1 MGVLPHNSPTVTVL
15 QPRKGRYATM
25 SGSFDPR
32 ELARH
37 CELVLNGKTR
47 TFMIQ
52 DVPKIID
59 GGESEDENDYEP
71 EEPIEEEFDLNDI
84 MGEETEDATLG
95 LTRAEIAELER
106 KKEEEELAEA
116 ARVKEEEEKKQQ
128 QQKSSGKK
136 KKKKGKKGKKKKED
150 L

>member
-1 MGVLPHNSPTVTVL
+1 
-15 QPRKGRYATM
+15 M

-32 ELARH
+32 ELAKH

-71 EEPIEEEFDLNDI
+71 EEPIEEEFDLSDI
-84 MGEETEDATLG
+84 MGEETDDATLG
-95 LTRAEIAELER
+95 LTRAELAELER

-116 ARVKEEEEKKQQ
+116 ERIKEEEKK

-136 KKKKGKKGKKKKED
+136 KKKKGKKKKKKKEE

>member
-1 MGVLPHNSPTVTVL
+1 
-15 QPRKGRYATM
+15 M

-32 ELARH
+32 ELAKH

-59 GGESEDENDYEP
+59 GGETDDTDYEP
-71 EEPIEEEFDLNDI
+71 EEPIEEEFDLTDI

-106 KKEEEELAEA
+106 KKEAEA
-116 ARVKEEEEKKQQ
+116 IEADRVLQSALKQLKKEGKMKDDDF
-128 QQKSSGKK
+128 KK
-136 KKKKGKKGKKKKED
+136 KKKKKKNKKNKKKKEE

>member
-1 MGVLPHNSPTVTVL
+1 
-15 QPRKGRYATM
+15 
-25 SGSFDPR
+25 
-32 ELARH
+32 
-37 CELVLNGKTR
+37 LNGKTR

-59 GGESEDENDYEP
+59 GGETDDTDYEP
-71 EEPIEEEFDLNDI
+71 EEPIEEEFDLTDI

-106 KKEEEELAEA
+106 KKEAEA
-116 ARVKEEEEKKQQ
+116 IEADRVLQSALKQLKKEGKMKDDDF
-128 QQKSSGKK
+128 KK
-136 KKKKGKKGKKKKED
+136 KKKKKKNKKNKKKKEE

>member
-1 MGVLPHNSPTVTVL
+1 
-15 QPRKGRYATM
+15 M

-59 GGESEDENDYEP
+59 GGASEDEDDYEP
-71 EEPIEEEFDLNDI
+71 EEEFDLNDI

-116 ARVKEEEEKKQQ
+116 ARVKEEEKKQQ

>member
-1 MGVLPHNSPTVTVL
+1 
-15 QPRKGRYATM
+15 
-25 SGSFDPR
+25 
-32 ELARH
+32 
-37 CELVLNGKTR
+37 
-47 TFMIQ
+47 MIQ
-52 DVPKIID
+52 DVPKIIG

-71 EEPIEEEFDLNDI
+71 EEPIEEEFDLSDI

-95 LTRAEIAELER
+95 LTRAELAELER

-116 ARVKEEEEKKQQ
+116 ERIEEEEKK

-136 KKKKGKKGKKKKED
+136 KKKKGKKKKKKKEE

>member
-1 MGVLPHNSPTVTVL
+1 
-15 QPRKGRYATM
+15 
-25 SGSFDPR
+25 
-32 ELARH
+32 
-37 CELVLNGKTR
+37 
-47 TFMIQ
+47 MIQ

-116 ARVKEEEEKKQQ
+116 ARVKEEEKKQ